1 MSHGL
6 QKTVCNFNCEFVTA
20 TVTNDEA
27 DWDQAEMRGESTPP
41 ARDKRKSIRPKH
53 LNDFVTVPLKRG
65 GRK

>member
-1 MSHGL
+1 MVNLDG
-6 QKTVCNFNCEFVTA
+6 TRD
-20 TVTNDEA
+20 VTNDEA